1 LFCSWYF
8 KMKKLFLY
16 AFLLL
21 LITGCGDREE
31 KAFNNCVDEVE
42 GTKYKGKVLDEFGA
56 TVICQELKKKMPD
69 MFRRSEGK
77 ILNFLT
83 NR

>member
-1 LFCSWYF
+1 
-8 KMKKLFLY
+8 MKKFLPIL
-16 AFLLL
+16 ALLL
-21 LITGCGDREE
+21 LISGCGDREE

-56 TVICQELKKKMPD
+56 SLICQELKKKMPD

>member
-1 LFCSWYF
+1 
-8 KMKKLFLY
+8 MKKLLGIVV
-16 AFLLL
+16 LGL

-77 ILNFLT
+77 ILNFLR

>member
-1 LFCSWYF
+1 
-8 KMKKLFLY
+8 MKKLPLY

-21 LITGCGDREE
+21 LISGCDSAEE

>member
-1 LFCSWYF
+1 
-8 KMKKLFLY
+8 MKKLLGIVV
-16 AFLLL
+16 LGL
-21 LITGCGDREE
+21 LIAGCGDREE
-31 KAFNNCVDEVE
+31 KAFNACIDEIK
-42 GTKYKGKVLDEFGA
+42 GTEYEGKVLDEFGA